1 MAIGIVVATGRC
13 AKTIRVRV
21 PKLTW
26 NSHIRK
32 KYTDYTHHLVHDG
45 AEACVEGDCVR
56 ILPRH
61 VTSRRKTHIVAE
73 IISPMRTGSERKPL
87 ESVEEWVAKKEAK
100 RRDKVLRREMKR
112 GVVGVSNIE
121 GLWAAGKVVEDGT
134 REDLRGYEG
143 IVKEGEAGDEQVL
156 G

>member
-1 MAIGIVVATGRC
+1 
-13 AKTIRVRV
+13 
-21 PKLTW
+21 
-26 NSHIRK
+26 
-32 KYTDYTHHLVHDG
+32 
-45 AEACVEGDCVR
+45 
-56 ILPRH
+56 
-61 VTSRRKTHIVAE
+61 
-73 IISPMRTGSERKPL
+73 MRTGSERKPL

>member
-32 KYTDYTHHLVHDG
+32 KYTDYTHYLVHDG

-56 ILPRH
+56 ILPEY
-61 VTSRRKTHIVAE
+61 VTSKRKTHIVAE
-73 IISPMRTGSERKPL
+73 MISPMRTGSERKPL

-100 RRDKVLRREMKR
+100 RGDKVLRRVAVKR
-112 GVVGVSNIE
+112 GVVEVSGTEGVQAVRE
-121 GLWAAGKVVEDGT
+121 GG
-134 REDLRGYEG
+134 EG
-143 IVKEGEAGDEQVL
+143 GDERALEGAVKGSGGGDEQKVL